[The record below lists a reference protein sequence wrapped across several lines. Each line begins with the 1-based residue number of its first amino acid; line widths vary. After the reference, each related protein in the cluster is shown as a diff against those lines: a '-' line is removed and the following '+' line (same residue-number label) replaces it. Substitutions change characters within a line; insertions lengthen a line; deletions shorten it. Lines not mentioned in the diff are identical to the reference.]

1 MPLTISV
8 QDTLRKSVEA
18 ASQGR
23 VTVLYTAKGQ
33 PSYMAV
39 VPKFAVE
46 TIDAGLGTGTHPM
59 FIVGGVEK
67 AYRYIG
73 LYPGVIKNGELI
85 SLPGEDPANSQNF
98 DTFLSTARAN
108 GAGWGL
114 MTNADWA
121 GIALTCWKNGTQ
133 PNGNTDYGRSSDAP
147 SERGVDTV
155 TGALAATSGT
165 ATNRTRTGS
174 GPTSWRHTNSAF
186 GMSDLN
192 GCVWEWSPG
201 MRVVA
206 GEIQLF
212 SSNGTSFDNNTLALP
227 ASAMAGNSFGTGA
240 NAGWYAING
249 ATGAPLVPTY
259 TGSISAAGV
268 LSSYVVTTV
277 GSVRYAT
284 ATSAQDYTFWRASGQ
299 SFEAMAQGTGAQVS
313 GTALAVCKA
322 HGIFPAASLLG
333 GTIAAPV
340 ANGDGFYLSTT
351 IEALPIRGGNFGDSS
366 ISGVFALR
374 CSHPRSDAG
383 SSFGARPAL
392 IL

>member
-1 MPLTISV
+1 MALTINIP
-8 QDTLRKSVEA
+8 DTLRKQVEA
-18 ASQGR
+18 SSQGKN
-23 VTVLYTAKGQ
+23 TVMYTAKNQ
-33 PSYMAV
+33 PCYMYV
-39 VPKFAVE
+39 QEKFNDE
-46 TIDAGLGTGTHPM
+46 FLGTTHLA

-67 AYRYIG
+67 SYIYLG
-73 LYPGVIKNGELI
+73 MYLGHSRNGEML
-85 SLPGEDPANSQNF
+85 SLPGVDPVNTITHDAAV
-98 DTFLSTARAN
+98 DLARAN
-108 GAGWGL
+108 GTGWHAMNNLERAAVAQSCRAAGF
-114 MTNADWA
+114 
-121 GIALTCWKNGTQ
+121 Q
-133 PNGNTDYGRSSDAP
+133 PRGNNNYGRSSDRTT
-147 SERGVDTV
+147 ERGVDTV
-155 TGALAATSGT
+155 TGLLAPTTGT
-165 ATNRTRTGS
+165 TTNRTRTGS

-351 IEALPIRGGNFGDSS
+351 IEALPIRGGTFNNSS
-366 ISGVFALR
+366 LSGVFALN
-374 CSHPRSDAG
+374 CSNPRSHA
-383 SSFGARPAL
+383 SSHVGARPAL